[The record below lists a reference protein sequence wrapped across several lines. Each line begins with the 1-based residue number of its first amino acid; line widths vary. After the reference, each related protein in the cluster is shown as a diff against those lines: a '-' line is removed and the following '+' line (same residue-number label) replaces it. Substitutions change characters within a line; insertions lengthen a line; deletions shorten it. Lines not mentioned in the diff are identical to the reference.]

1 MLRYVH
7 FKKLSAIAGGSA
19 FAAMVLLSLGVAQNH
34 VEAGT
39 SNSASGATLGQ
50 TATPTT
56 PPAQPVT
63 SKATPP
69 FTFTTPS
76 QFAVPH

>member
-1 MLRYVH
+1 MLRYER

-19 FAAMVLLSLGVAQNH
+19 FVVMIPLSLGFAQDH
-34 VEAGT
+34 ADPGM
-39 SNSASGATLGQ
+39 SRFASGATLGE

-76 QFAVPH
+76 QFATPH